1 MSQVEG
7 FGVVRL
13 RGEVEATLTC
23 MRTGQI
29 KASRSGRNL
38 VVSVGAEELAKIVAS
53 STSGTRPTHMGIG
66 TSTTAPAA
74 AQTNLIGTATRRSLN
89 STSRSTNQ
97 ITYSCTF
104 GTGIGTFTV
113 QEAGLF
119 NASVSGQMFARWLT
133 GAFSKA
139 ATDSL
144 TITWRLTFGTM

>member
-1 MSQVEG
+1 MSQGE
-7 FGVVRL
+7 FGTLRL
-13 RGEVEATLTC
+13 RGDVEAVLRDA
-23 MRTGQI
+23 RTGQI
-29 KASRSGRNL
+29 KATRHGHNL
-38 VVSVGAEELAKIVAS
+38 VVTVGAEEIAKIVAS

-74 AQTNLIGTATRRSLN
+74 AQTNLVGTATRRALN

-104 GTGIGTFTV
+104 TTGIGTFTV

-119 NASVSGQMFARWLT
+119 NASSAGTMFARWLT
-133 GAFSKA
+133 GAFAKGAS
-139 ATDSL
+139 DSL

>member
-1 MSQVEG
+1 MSQG
-7 FGVVRL
+7 NFGLLRL
-13 RGEVEATLTC
+13 RGDVEAVLRDA
-23 MRTGQI
+23 RTGRI
-29 KASRSGRNL
+29 KATRSGHNL
-38 VVSVGAEELAKIVAS
+38 VVTLGAEEIAKIVAS
-53 STSGTRPTHMGIG
+53 ATSGTRPTHMGIG

-104 GTGIGTFTV
+104 TTGIGTFTV

-119 NASVSGQMFARWLT
+119 NASAAGTMFARWLT
-133 GAFSKA
+133 GAFVKGAS
-139 ATDSL
+139 DSL